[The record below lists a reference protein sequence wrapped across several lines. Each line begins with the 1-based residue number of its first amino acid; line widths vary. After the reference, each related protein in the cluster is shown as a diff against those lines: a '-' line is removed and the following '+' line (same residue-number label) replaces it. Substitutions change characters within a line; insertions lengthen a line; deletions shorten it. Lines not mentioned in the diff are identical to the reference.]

1 MGVMGPLKYASVAVL
16 TALAVLVAVPAVAS
30 AAPSSTSEL
39 RIAKTDSPDPVR
51 VGASLTYSTS
61 VDNLG
66 PDTANKVVVTDS
78 LPKGVDLVSA
88 TSSVGSC
95 AQRAAR
101 KVTCELGTIGAGV
114 NYAPATVTIVVI
126 PRKAGA
132 IVNTATVKGD
142 GKDPFAGNN
151 KATATTRVLGN
162 ASCRGFT
169 ATITGTPGDDVLIGT
184 GGPDVIVGLGGN
196 DTIRSLA
203 GADLICAGSGRDFVS
218 AGTAADRV
226 FGGSGGD
233 RLFGRG
239 GPDVLRGGAGFD
251 RCRGGSGG
259 DRIRSCER

>member
-1 MGVMGPLKYASVAVL
+1 MTLAALSAVL
-16 TALAVLVAVPAVAS
+16 LGVPAAAG
-30 AAPSSTSEL
+30 AAPSSSSEL
-39 RIAKTDSPDPVR
+39 RISKTDSPDPVR
-51 VGASLTYSTS
+51 VGAALTYSIA

-66 PDTANKVVVTDS
+66 PDTAEKVVVTDS
-78 LPKGVDLVSA
+78 LPKGVDFVSA
-88 TSSVGSC
+88 SSSVGSC

-114 NYAPATVTIVVI
+114 IYGPPPTVTIVVI
-126 PRKAGA
+126 PRNAGA

-169 ATITGTPGDDVLIGT
+169 ATITGTPGADVLIGT

-203 GADLICAGSGRDFVS
+203 GGDLICAGTGRDFVS

-251 RCRGGSGG
+251 RCRGGSGD